1 MKIKAAFTLALA
13 VYFFGLLGQAADLQA
28 LEMHLFADRTNF
40 LATTLGDNLHKK
52 NQAEL
57 SKKVHALT
65 PELILSQ
72 NLKVTPPNG
81 VKLKSAEHELQAI
94 RELLNLKDEGEQKA
108 LMEAFAMID
117 VFTLRGFDKGW
128 SIDQSSARKDS
139 FDQMIPET
147 TETVSEDVTPLL
159 KGWTEDGMDI
169 MLDVGA
175 YVSTRMTRAVF
186 WEAGLQKR
194 DLEIHYGSDNEAKY
208 RVLRRGGKFVGEVKT
223 SASNYNKIY
232 LVEYPGGKSSYV
244 LTRVYGL
251 DRAKHLALQALVL
264 PLNGQS
270 MASQGSKVFIFG
282 SLAKSRERLVK
293 KMDEDVANVP
303 SPDLLIVGQRGTIE
317 GFFMQAMNL
326 QNREAIVKL
335 PEFLSLGQKDKEK
348 LEQIMKAPLSYLS
361 RWDEFG
367 PLMAAMKKVK
377 VSVVPSFAIQ
387 YPSHDV
393 SDYLIKASGGSV
405 QRVRLVENVWG
416 DEMVP
421 IVTALQNSK
430 PKKIVYIGT
439 AGAFPDKGLKVGDII
454 SPGFVFLNEKDKLPL
469 KEPEF
474 NFSLLK
480 RVGVNEQQQAI
491 DLGLVNV
498 FSLFAETRPWF
509 ERVSKQASVVEV
521 EISHVRPIMPDV
533 QVYLMISDIVGSETE
548 DLSANSSEARQ
559 LGRNLLLTEIFSRFG
574 MISPENP
581 SLNPSSE
588 VDASYVS
595 LTSAKRGTLNSFL
608 IMQKAQCRKQ
618 DINDLALNEP
628 SFLDKD
634 LLTQLQKMELVFE
647 ELQDKGFVVS
657 VDSSLMNGTWNPKQ
671 PLSIKVISQNGN
683 QILTSQDL
691 ANHELPLA
699 DSGLFAVT
707 SQANAPMIRLQ
718 LSKVIANEILEN
730 YSRQARAN
738 AGISIRANPSG
749 EYKAYKVYGKTQ
761 FDRAKCQAAN

>member
-1 MKIKAAFTLALA
+1 MKINTAFSLTLAL
-13 VYFFGLLGQAADLQA
+13 YFFGLLVQAADLQA
-28 LEMHLFADRTNF
+28 LEKHLLADRIGF

-52 NQAEL
+52 NHTEL
-57 SKKVHALT
+57 SEKVHALT
-65 PELILSQ
+65 PELILRQ
-72 NLKVTPPNG
+72 NLTVSLPNAA
-81 VKLKSAEHELQAI
+81 KAKSAEQELNAI
-94 RELLNLKDEGEQKA
+94 KELLSLKDEREQKA

-128 SIDQSSARKDS
+128 SIDHSQARKDS
-139 FDQMIPET
+139 FDQMIPEA
-147 TETVSEDVTPLL
+147 TETAFEDVTPHLNE
-159 KGWTEDGMDI
+159 WTKDGMDI

-232 LVEYPGGKSSYV
+232 LVEYPSGKSSYV

-270 MASQGSKVFIFG
+270 MASQGSKVSIFG
-282 SLAKSRERLVK
+282 SLEKSRDRLVK

-326 QNREAIVKL
+326 QNRETIVKL
-335 PEFLSLGQKDKEK
+335 PEFLSLGQKEKEEF
-348 LEQIMKAPLSYLS
+348 EQIMKAPLSHLN
-361 RWDEFG
+361 RWDDFG
-367 PLMAAMKKVK
+367 PLLAAMKKVK
-377 VSVVPSFAIQ
+377 VNVVPSFAIQ

-393 SDYLIKASGGSV
+393 SDYLIKASGGAV
-405 QRVRLVENVWG
+405 LRVRMVENVWG

-439 AGAFPDKGLKVGDII
+439 AGAFPNKGLKVGDII
-454 SPGFVFLNEKDKLPL
+454 SPKFVYINESTKLPL
-469 KEPEF
+469 RDPEF
-474 NFSLLK
+474 KFPLLK
-480 RVGVNEQQQAI
+480 RISENEQHQAI
-491 DLGLVNV
+491 DLELVNV

-509 ERVSKQASVVEV
+509 ERVSKQGSAVEV

-533 QVYLMISDIVGSETE
+533 QVYLMISDIIGSETE

-559 LGRNLLLTEIFSRFG
+559 LGRNMLLTEIFSRYG
-574 MISPENP
+574 MISPEVP
-581 SLNPSSE
+581 TLKPSSS
-588 VDASYVS
+588 VDSSFVQLA
-595 LTSAKRGTLNSFL
+595 SAKFGMLNSFL
-608 IMQKAQCRKQ
+608 VMQKAQCGNQ
-618 DINDLALNEP
+618 DVMDLALKEHP
-628 SFLDKD
+628 FKDSD
-634 LLTQLQKMELVFE
+634 LLTRLQKMELIFE
-647 ELQDKGFVVS
+647 DLQDKGFLVS
-657 VDSSLMNGTWNPKQ
+657 VESSLLNGTWNPNQ
-671 PLSIKVISQNGN
+671 PLAIQVVAQKGN
-683 QILTSQDL
+683 QILSNTDL
-691 ANHELPLA
+691 ATLQNGFFALNTQETVTLA
-699 DSGLFAVT
+699 
-707 SQANAPMIRLQ
+707 PLQ
-718 LSKVIANEILEN
+718 LNRSLANEILEN
-730 YSRQARAN
+730 YSQQARAN

-749 EYKAYKVYGKTQ
+749 EYKAYKIYGKTR
-761 FDRAKCQAAN
+761 FESAKCQAD